1 MLGTRGERVASLLG
15 TIGERVASKLAHPL
29 PLGESRCY
37 LP

>member
-1 MLGTRGERVASLLG
+1 MLGTIGERVASLLG
-15 TIGERVASKLAHPL
+15 TIGELVASKLAHTL